1 MPNDSNLDEFIDF
14 FHKGRYAKQSDFTI
28 VNSSETTLAGMP
40 AREIILYEQQDNV
53 LDPKSDLKVMRV
65 YAFDNDSHKG
75 YALRYYSEPGLFNR
89 YLPIAHKMFDSF
101 EITDRPHIS
110 SMAVL
115 VNNTNISSTNPWK
128 YHWVR

>member
-1 MPNDSNLDEFIDF
+1 MLITIFQRPNDSNLDDFIDF

-28 VNSSETTLAGMP
+28 VNSSETTLAGIP
-40 AREIILYEQQDNV
+40 AREIILYEQKDNV

-89 YLPIAHKMFDSF
+89 YLPVAHKMFDSF
-101 EITDRPHIS
+101 EITDRPHIF
-110 SMAVL
+110 
-115 VNNTNISSTNPWK
+115 K
-128 YHWVR
+128 YGCVSK